1 MELNVRA
8 ATQAEQIY
16 GLPQSIQIQGQTGFI
31 GCLSGSILSAEDTAW
46 SGKVDPQ
53 FQDEL
58 AAVSDIPHHKK
69 FHQYLLENDCTSM
82 VYFRVDTEQL
92 SCLLR
97 VNADD
102 NVYSLYC
109 YERKWLNHHMG
120 RAKQGIRF
128 ITPQYKE
135 KFRIE
140 DGDKV
145 RIRWP
150 DGTATDHVCRYIDEY
165 HLEVGSGWNS
175 LYHVCQFA
183 EIMDQKGNT
192 VIPLR
197 RSLPEMCYGTVP
209 ERQTVVVFE
218 RGVDGYYTSSAT
230 AEDGSV
236 SQEFLDAWNQEYHV
250 TKAQA
255 AAMKAG
261 ALFGWDAPAA
271 DPKNYNEQG
280 EPIKSKQRD
289 RGDAR

>member
-1 MELNVRA
+1 MDLNVRA

-16 GLPQSIQIQGQTGFI
+16 GAPQSPQIQGQIGFI
-31 GCLSGSILSAEDTAW
+31 GCLSGSILSDEDTVW
-46 SGKVDPQ
+46 SGKVQPL

-58 AAVSDIPHHKK
+58 AAASNVPHNKK
-69 FHQYLLENDCTSM
+69 FHQYLVENECTSM
-82 VYFRVDTEQL
+82 VYFRADTAQL
-92 SCLLR
+92 TCLLR

-128 ITPQYKE
+128 ITSQYKE

-145 RIRWP
+145 RIRRP
-150 DGTATDHVCRYIDEY
+150 DGTSIDQICRYIDEY
-165 HLEVGSGWNS
+165 HLEVGTGWDS
-175 LYHVCQFA
+175 LYHICQFA
-183 EIMDQKGNT
+183 EIMEQKGNA

-197 RSLPEMCYGTVP
+197 RSLPEMCYGKVP
-209 ERQTVVVFE
+209 EEQTVAVFE
-218 RGVDGYYTSSAT
+218 RGVDGYCTLSVAG
-230 AEDGSV
+230 ENGSI
-236 SQEFLDAWNQEYHV
+236 SQEVVDAWNQECHV

-280 EPIKSKQRD
+280 EPVKSKQRD